1 MSVAERPGLLTRMP
15 GCCALTIFLVKV
27 DVALLGPRRHLVRRL
42 CRLLDD
48 EAVSGYI
55 MTEWSYGA
63 ELTSTSQMPALKV
76 MIGTIDMAVV
86 VGVSRSG
93 KGWGGAEYLV
103 RFQDGRGDPV
113 LFSC

>member
-1 MSVAERPGLLTRMP
+1 MSVVEKPGLLTRMA

-27 DVALLGPRRHLVRRL
+27 DVALLGPWRHLVRRL
-42 CRLLDD
+42 GRLLDD
-48 EAVSGYI
+48 EAVNACV

-86 VGVSRSG
+86 V
-93 KGWGGAEYLV
+93 
-103 RFQDGRGDPV
+103 
-113 LFSC
+113 CI